1 MTGHDTGAS
10 AFLQQAHRN
19 NWQVYLASLRPGAR
33 RGWDACVLTAS
44 DDRQVAMYRRQ
55 IDWRRAAGLL
65 PGGMR
70 FDVVADPGGQRIGSG
85 GATLRVLQALADGRA
100 EALGT
105 QRVLLIHSGGDSKRL
120 PHASATGKLFARVPR
135 VLPDGRASTIF
146 DEFLIGLSGLA
157 ADLPPGVLVAS
168 GDVLLVF
175 DPLQISFRRR
185 GAVGVAAAAPAEMGT
200 HHGVYVSAPDGHRV
214 RAYLHKPPAAAMAQ
228 WGADDGDGMVQID
241 TGLVW
246 LDAETAARFAGLMD
260 EQAVA
265 GLDGP
270 LNLYGDLLLPMAQS
284 TALDAYLADES
295 DGPATPALQ
304 TARRAIWD
312 RLRGMNLT
320 VERLQPAVF
329 VHFGTSS
336 EYLHMAAD
344 PGLGRMCGWV
354 TCAAAW
360 PHTTDHGPQTTDH
373 GDSLPS
379 SIVRRPSSVVH
390 HRLVL
395 VNAVLEGSVAVGDGP
410 VLVVDS
416 HLGGPVVCRGE
427 ALVAGVDTTQAL
439 DLADGAVMHQLP
451 VEGGFVTRVF
461 GLGDDPKRGWDDAAA
476 TVMNRPWNAW
486 LAGSGITPEALWP
499 GVPPGERTLWNAL
512 LYPVAAD
519 REESLRL
526 ALPLQHPANAPG
538 DWRERWRAAL
548 RLSLAEGFAWADGD
562 RLLADVAEVEDAV
575 ACRYFRAAVGEER
588 SAEEIKL
595 LMGTDAG
602 AVRRRARQAARDLA
616 GAPPVLR
623 LRGYKALAVAAGDAS
638 WEDRAFAVLAE
649 MVEAAVRAARPAP
662 SADVRTGPVVGAV
675 GKPTRVAAAARID
688 FGGGWTDTPPYSVER
703 GGCVLNA
710 AVTLRGAHPIVAEG
724 EWLTQPRLVLECE
737 DIDDVLQP
745 ARAGEVLRYSD
756 PADPFALHKAA
767 LVLRGIVPADCDPD
781 TPMAEVLKAG
791 LRLRTQTHI
800 PRGSGLG
807 TSSIMAGVV
816 LACLGRMAG
825 EDLSEARL
833 FDEVLC
839 VEQMM
844 TTGGGWQ
851 DQAGGL
857 TGGIKLVTT
866 QPGLPQRIRVQALD
880 LTEDTAAELA
890 ARLLLVYTGQ
900 TRLAKNLLRTVVGRW
915 MARDPD
921 MVWILE
927 EIARL
932 AVAMQG
938 ALAAG
943 DIDGFGELLTA
954 HWALNKRIDPGC
966 TNPFI
971 DTLFEAMT
979 PYICGGKLAGA
990 GGGGFA
996 IVVARDPK
1004 AAQDLTG
1011 VLRMQYPGTPV
1022 AVWEC
1027 GIPERGMRI
1036 S

>member
-1 MTGHDTGAS
+1 M
-10 AFLQQAHRN
+10 
-19 NWQVYLASLRPGAR
+19 
-33 RGWDACVLTAS
+33 
-44 DDRQVAMYRRQ
+44 
-55 IDWRRAAGLL
+55 
-65 PGGMR
+65 
-70 FDVVADPGGQRIGSG
+70 
-85 GATLRVLQALADGRA
+85 
-100 EALGT
+100 
-105 QRVLLIHSGGDSKRL
+105 LIHSGGDSKRL

-157 ADLPPGVLVAS
+157 ADLPPGVLIAS

-185 GAVGVAAAAPAEMGT
+185 GAIGVAAAAPVEMGT

-214 RAYLHKPPAAAMAQ
+214 RAYLHKPPEAVMTQWDAA
-228 WGADDGDGMVQID
+228 DGDGMVPID

-246 LDAETAARFAGLMD
+246 LDAETSGQFAALMG

-265 GLDGP
+265 GLAGP

-304 TARRAIWD
+304 VARRVIWN
-312 RLRGMNLT
+312 RLRGTNLT

-336 EYLHMAAD
+336 EYLHMTAD
-344 PGLGRMCGWV
+344 PALGGMCGWV
-354 TCAAAW
+354 THAAAW
-360 PHTTDHGPQTTDH
+360 LRTTDDGPQTAGETEN
-373 GDSLPS
+373 
-379 SIVRRPSSVVH
+379 RRTGETEHTPRSDAPTLRRSDAP
-390 HRLVL
+390 LVL
-395 VNAVLEGSVAVGDGP
+395 VNAVLEGPVTVDDGP

-416 HLGGPVVCRGE
+416 HLGPVVCRGE
-427 ALVAGVDTTQAL
+427 ALVAGVDTAQTL
-439 DLADGAVMHQLP
+439 DLADGAVAHQLP

-461 GLGDDPKRGWDDAAA
+461 GLGDDPKRTWDHAAA

-526 ALPLQHPANAPG
+526 ALPLQHPADAPA
-538 DWRERWRAAL
+538 DWRAQWQAAL
-548 RLSLAEGFAWADGD
+548 RLSLAEGFAWADGE
-562 RLLADVAEVEDAV
+562 RLLADVVEVEDAV
-575 ACRYFRAAVGEER
+575 ACRYFHAAVVDER
-588 SAEEIKL
+588 PAEEIRP
-595 LMGTDAG
+595 LMGTEAG
-602 AVRRRARQAARDLA
+602 AVRRRARKAARDLA
-616 GAPPVLR
+616 GAAHMLR
-623 LRGYKALAVAAGDAS
+623 LRGYKALAVATGETG
-638 WEDRAFAVLAE
+638 WEDRAVAALAE
-649 MVEAAVRAARPAP
+649 MVEAAVREARPMP
-662 SADVRTGPVVGAV
+662 SASGRTGPAVGVV

-688 FGGGWTDTPPYSVER
+688 FGGGWTDTPPYSIER
-703 GGCVLNA
+703 GGCVLNS
-710 AVTLRGAHPIVAEG
+710 AVTLRGAHPIVVEG
-724 EWLTQPRLVLECE
+724 EWLPQPRLVLECG

-745 ARAGEVLRYSD
+745 ARAGEALRYSD

-781 TPMAEVLKAG
+781 TPMAEVLEAG

-807 TSSIMAGVV
+807 TSSIMAGAV
-816 LACLGRMAG
+816 LACLGCMAG
-825 EDLSEARL
+825 EDLCEARL

-857 TGGIKLVTT
+857 TGGIKRVTT
-866 QPGLPQRIRVQALD
+866 QPGLPQRIQVQPLA
-880 LTEDTAAELA
+880 LTEDTAAELD
-890 ARLLLVYTGQ
+890 ARLRLVYTGQ

-915 MARDPD
+915 MARDPE

-932 AVAMQG
+932 AVVMQE
-938 ALAAG
+938 ALTAG
-943 DIDGFGELLTA
+943 DIDGFGELLAA

-971 DTLFEAMT
+971 DTLFEAMA
-979 PYICGGKLAGA
+979 PCICGGKLAGA

-996 IVVARDPK
+996 IVVARDRR
-1004 AAQDLTG
+1004 AAQDLTAA
-1011 VLRMQYPGTPV
+1011 LRTQYPGTPV

-1027 GIPERGMRI
+1027 GIPENGMKV